1 MYRRLAGIFFPVVV
15 ILALGLGI
23 WGYQEHRDKNSILLK
38 AENQY
43 QSAFHNLNDHI
54 DTLNEELGKAL
65 IANSRQQLASRLA
78 TVWRLAYAAQSDLGQ
93 LPLAL
98 VPFSNAEEFLSNVG
112 QFAFRV
118 ALRDLEREPLTEK
131 ERQTLKALYDHSEQ
145 IKKELNGVQ
154 SKIIDHQLR
163 WMDVENALAME
174 KSQRDNTIIDGFQTI
189 DETVKQFSE
198 VDWGTVKT
206 VSERRIHRFNRLPGQ
221 TVNQKEVEKIVRE
234 FVGLPLKEVEMS
246 ETGDDLA
253 YAVYSVRAVPEGSED
268 AIYLDVTKKGG
279 HVIWMVNERSIG
291 RPAVSEEEALQIAID
306 FLTKRGFQ
314 QMSLVG
320 VQPYDNTRIF
330 LFVPVQDGVRLMT
343 DTVTVKVALDRGEVT
358 GFQAEE
364 YVIHHRKRTL
374 PKPKLTEAQARKN
387 VNAELETPEGQLAL
401 VEDQDGEERL
411 AYEFQ
416 AEQNGH
422 TYRIYIDA
430 VTGEEVLIESIKNID
445 AEKI

>member
-1 MYRRLAGIFFPVVV
+1 MYRRLAGIFLPV
-15 ILALGLGI
+15 LAVLTVGLGI

-54 DTLNEELGKAL
+54 DMLNQELGKAL
-65 IANSRQQLASRLA
+65 VTNSRQQLAPRLA

-98 VPFSNAEEFLSNVG
+98 VPFSHAEEFLSNVG
-112 QFAFRV
+112 QFAYRV

-131 ERQTLKALYDHSEQ
+131 ERKTLKALYQHSER

-154 SKIIDHQLR
+154 TKIIDNHLR
-163 WMDVENALAME
+163 WMDVEAALATE
-174 KSQRDNTIIDGFQTI
+174 KAQMDNTIIDGFQMI

-198 VDWGTVKT
+198 VDWGSVQTLK
-206 VSERRIHRFNRLPGQ
+206 EKRIHRFNQLPGKVVTKQ
-221 TVNQKEVEKIVRE
+221 EVEQIVRR
-234 FVGLPLKEVEMS
+234 FIGQPLKEVDIA
-246 ETGDDLA
+246 ETGKDQA
-253 YAVYSVRAVPEGSED
+253 YEAYSVRATPKGSED
-268 AIYLDVTKKGG
+268 SIYLDVTKKGG
-279 HVIWMVNERSIG
+279 HVIWMVNERTIG
-291 RPAVSEEEALQIAID
+291 KPTISEEEALHIAID
-306 FLTKRGFQ
+306 FLTKRGFK
-314 QMSLVG
+314 QMSLVN

-343 DTVTVKVALDRGEVT
+343 DTVSVKVALDRGEVT

-364 YVIHHRKRTL
+364 YVIHHRKRSL
-374 PKPKLTEAQARKN
+374 PKPKLTEAQARKK
-387 VNAELETPEGQLAL
+387 VNAELQTPNGELAL
-401 VEDQDGEERL
+401 VEDENGEECL

-430 VTGEEVLIESIKNID
+430 ATGEEVLIESIKNID
-445 AEKI
+445 ADKL

>member
-1 MYRRLAGIFFPVVV
+1 MYRRLAGVLFPV
-15 ILALGLGI
+15 LAVLAIGLGI

-54 DTLNEELGKAL
+54 DTLNQELGKAL
-65 IANSRQQLASRLA
+65 VTNSYKQLASRLA

-98 VPFSNAEEFLSNVG
+98 VPFSNTEEFLSNIG
-112 QFAFRV
+112 EFSYRV

-131 ERQTLKALYDHSEQ
+131 ERQTLKALYQHSEQ

-174 KSQRDNTIIDGFQTI
+174 KSPRDNTIIDGFQTI

-198 VDWGTVKT
+198 VDWGSVKT
-206 VSERRIHRFNRLPGQ
+206 VSERRIHRYNQLPGK
-221 TVNQKEVEKIVRE
+221 TVNEQEVEKIVRK
-234 FVGLPLKEVEMS
+234 FIGQPLKEIEMS
-246 ETGDDLA
+246 QTGDDLA
-253 YAVYSVRAVPEGSED
+253 YAVYSVRAKPEGSED
-268 AIYLDVTKKGG
+268 SIYLDVTKKGG
-279 HVIWMVNERSIG
+279 HVLWMVNERPIG
-291 RPAVSEEEALQIAID
+291 KRSVSEEEALQIAID
-306 FLTKRGFQ
+306 FLSKRGFKR
-314 QMSLVG
+314 MSLVN

-330 LFVPVQDGVRLMT
+330 LFVPIQDGVRLMT
-343 DTVTVKVALDRGEVT
+343 DTVSVKVALDRGEVT

-364 YVIHHRKRTL
+364 YVNHHRTRTL
-374 PKPKLTEAQARKN
+374 AKPKLSEAQAREK
-387 VNAELETPEGQLAL
+387 VNADLETPNGELAL
-401 VEDQDGEERL
+401 VEDENGEERL

-430 VTGEEVLIESIKNID
+430 FTGEEVLIESIKNID
-445 AEKI
+445 AEKL